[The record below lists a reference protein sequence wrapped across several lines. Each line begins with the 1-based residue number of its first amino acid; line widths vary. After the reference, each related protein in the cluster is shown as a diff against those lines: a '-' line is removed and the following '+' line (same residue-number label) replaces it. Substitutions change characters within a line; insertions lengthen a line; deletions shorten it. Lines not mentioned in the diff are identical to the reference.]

1 MKSPDTVAGTGGFSF
16 SPFVIG
22 SLSLH
27 IYIYSFALSLSL
39 SLSTDTKH
47 VNCFTTAKVRRYP
60 CPDNRKSLYDDGEI
74 PNRPEK
80 ALLWK
85 NPWKNP

>member
-27 IYIYSFALSLSL
+27 IYIYTVSLSPSVCL
-39 SLSTDTKH
+39 SRLILSM
-47 VNCFTTAKVRRYP
+47 
-60 CPDNRKSLYDDGEI
+60 
-74 PNRPEK
+74 
-80 ALLWK
+80 
-85 NPWKNP
+85 